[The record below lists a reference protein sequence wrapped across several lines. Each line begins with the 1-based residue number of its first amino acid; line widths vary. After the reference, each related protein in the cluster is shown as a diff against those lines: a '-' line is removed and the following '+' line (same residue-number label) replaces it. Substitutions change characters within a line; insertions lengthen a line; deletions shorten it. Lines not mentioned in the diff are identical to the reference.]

1 MSILEILLIGA
12 ALAMDAVAVGMAS
25 GMEEPH
31 MGEGKV
37 LLIAVTFA
45 LFQFAMPLVGYY
57 CGYAFSA
64 VIGRI
69 APYLS
74 FALLL
79 FLGAK
84 MIADCIKEMRAARA
98 AALLR
103 PMLLSRTHPARTA
116 FFGRLIAQG
125 VATSLDALAVGVTLL
140 AADMAEGLPLPV
152 ALCAALIGIVTFF
165 LSFAGVQVGRKAGG
179 ASAGTAGIFGGA
191 VLIAIGVRL
200 LVEGLL

>member
-1 MSILEILLIGA
+1 MSVLEILLIGA
-12 ALAMDAVAVGMAS
+12 ALAMDAVAVGMAG

-31 MGEGKV
+31 MGVGKAS
-37 LLIAVTFA
+37 LIAATFA
-45 LFQFAMPLVGYY
+45 LFQFAMPLVGYF
-57 CGYAFSA
+57 CGYAFAA

-79 FLGAK
+79 FLGIK
-84 MIADCIKEMRAARA
+84 MICDCAKEMRMARS

-103 PMLLSRTHPARTA
+103 PMLPSRTHGVRAD

-125 VATSLDALAVGVTLL
+125 IATSLDALAVGVTLL
-140 AADMAEGLPLPV
+140 AADMAEGLPLHII
-152 ALCAALIGIVTFF
+152 LCAALIGIVTFF

-179 ASAGTAGIFGGA
+179 ESAGTAGIFGGA
-191 VLIAIGVRL
+191 VLIAIGVKL
-200 LVEGLL
+200 LAEGLL